1 MMMSILLK
9 KKIATKRHKRHKSL
23 LCAFCAFLWLTL
35 PLFGQSSTA
44 TILGTITDSS
54 GAAVPG
60 VTVTFRGSSARPNYV
75 AGCDPTAHSTVDH
88 WFDATCF
95 TLPAVG
101 FNGNFGRNVLIG
113 PRLTDADL
121 ALLKSVKF
129 AEDKTVQVRAEVFN
143 VANHPN
149 FGLPGGA
156 VFSQGAVAGTG
167 NVNPTYGRITS
178 TRTTSRQVQ
187 LGFKFIF

>member
-1 MMMSILLK
+1 MKGEL
-9 KKIATKRHKRHKSL
+9 ATKQHKINKS

-35 PLFGQSSTA
+35 L
-44 TILGTITDSS
+44 
-54 GAAVPG
+54 
-60 VTVTFRGSSARPNYV
+60 
-75 AGCDPTAHSTVDH
+75 VD
-88 WFDATCF
+88 
-95 TLPAVG
+95 VG